1 MCPLATLT
9 IEEGPQGDGKPP
21 SQPPGLCNTR
31 TLDALPVSLV
41 YTHTGRTQKRNP
53 RCAGINGRPLGSCWV
68 GSTLWWIQEAGRR
81 RATAATN
88 DLLEEGGPLGSF
100 PPSFLFL
107 VTFHSPPAIPPGLR
121 PHRPALAGC
130 CSLFTE
136 VRLKLRGRPTPASL
150 LYRSCSI
157 DSEGGW
163 GAEWAST
170 PLPTLP
176 PAPAHIATVLFP
188 SQSLSVRCFSVFPP
202 CTTPTPNQRGLSSQ
216 ENVVSRQA

>member
-1 MCPLATLT
+1 MCPLATLAR
-9 IEEGPQGDGKPP
+9 EDGPQGDGKPP

-68 GSTLWWIQEAGRR
+68 ASTLWWIQEAGRR

-100 PPSFLFL
+100 PPSFLFH

-121 PHRPALAGC
+121 PRRPALAGS

-136 VRLKLRGRPTPASL
+136 VRLTLRGRPTPASL
-150 LYRSCSI
+150 LYMSCSI
-157 DSEGGW
+157 DSEGAW
-163 GAEWAST
+163 GAEWASI

-176 PAPAHIATVLFP
+176 HRSPHRYSPI
-188 SQSLSVRCFSVFPP
+188 SQSEPLC
-202 CTTPTPNQRGLSSQ
+202 
-216 ENVVSRQA
+216 